1 MNSYLLFKS
10 LHLIAVFSWM
20 AGLLYL
26 PRIFVYHVENKE
38 KKEATDIFEVMEKRL
53 FFYIMRP
60 AMIFTW
66 IFGLILIYLNGIEI
80 FSELWIQIKI
90 VLVVLL
96 SVYNDYLGKC
106 LKSLK
111 NSQFI
116 ATIAAMQPDIMVVS
130 AYGLIIPKVLLD
142 LPRHGCVNVHA
153 SLLPRWRGAAPIQR
167 AMLAG
172 DVETGIS
179 LMKMEAALDAG
190 PIYAQASLEIDPRES
205 AGELHDRLAQL
216 GGELLKEN
224 LSDILLEKLHPSKQ
238 DEKQASYAKKIFKD
252 DGNHARSAV
261 SCNSLPKNASV
272 EIDSVFQLGD

>member
-80 FSELWIQIKI
+80 FYQLWIQIKI

-111 NSQFI
+111 NNTNTRSSKFFR
-116 ATIAAMQPDIMVVS
+116 
-130 AYGLIIPKVLLD
+130 IINEIPTVLLIFI
-142 LPRHGCVNVHA
+142 VFV
-153 SLLPRWRGAAPIQR
+153 
-167 AMLAG
+167 
-172 DVETGIS
+172 V
-179 LMKMEAALDAG
+179 
-190 PIYAQASLEIDPRES
+190 
-205 AGELHDRLAQL
+205 
-216 GGELLKEN
+216 
-224 LSDILLEKLHPSKQ
+224 
-238 DEKQASYAKKIFKD
+238 IFKP
-252 DGNHARSAV
+252 
-261 SCNSLPKNASV
+261 L
-272 EIDSVFQLGD
+272 